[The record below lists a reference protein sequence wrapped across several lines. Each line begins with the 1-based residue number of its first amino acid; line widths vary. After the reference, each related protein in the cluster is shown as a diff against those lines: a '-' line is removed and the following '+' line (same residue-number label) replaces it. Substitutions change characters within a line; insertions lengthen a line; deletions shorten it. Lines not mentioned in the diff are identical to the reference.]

1 MITPSA
7 GGAGSRIAGVA
18 LGLAVLAG
26 AVLAGAAGWGGITPG
41 ETLRRDVQAR
51 YGPPSRERMV
61 TDDGRT
67 AAEWTYTGERAPRG
81 IDRMVVGFGLL
92 RGASFVPDVVRAL
105 TLYPK
110 PGVFR
115 LPLITEGWGK
125 PDAIGT
131 DEQTGRPAF
140 RYDAKGLL
148 VIFDRRG
155 EWAEMIVFAPEPPAR
170 TP

>member
-1 MITPSA
+1 MTPSP

-18 LGLAVLAG
+18 LGLAVLAW
-26 AVLAGAAGWGGITPG
+26 AVLAGAASWGGITPG

-51 YGPPSRERMV
+51 YGPASRERTV

-67 AAEWTYTGERAPRG
+67 AAEWTYTGERAPGG
-81 IDRMVVGFGLL
+81 IERMVVSFGLL
-92 RGASFVPDVVRAL
+92 RGGSFAPELVRAL

-115 LPLITEGWGK
+115 LLLITEGWGK

-155 EWAEMIVFAPEPPAR
+155 EWAEMLVFAPEPPGR